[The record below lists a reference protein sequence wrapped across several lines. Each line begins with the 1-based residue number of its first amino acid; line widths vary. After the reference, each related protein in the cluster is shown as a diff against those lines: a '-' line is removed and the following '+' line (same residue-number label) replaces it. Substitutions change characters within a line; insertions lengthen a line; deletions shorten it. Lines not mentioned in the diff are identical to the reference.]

1 MVSSGGIWRV
11 EVIIIMTDPWAFGW
25 TQVLTLLGFLIT
37 IVIATSGFRSFGRWR
52 QEKLEERR
60 IETAFDVLTI
70 AHETQFIF
78 QNIRAPLIED
88 YEWADMPHW
97 DNDTDDR
104 RRRRGPFF
112 ATIKRLDANAEFFKR
127 VWTVQPRC
135 MALFGQ
141 QVEQTFMKL
150 HQARRYIEVAV
161 QMLADKANDEHNQH
175 SEDTRQLYK
184 QLRRDV
190 SDHGTF
196 EPEKDRVGHLLRDFV
211 AEIIALADPVIAR
224 QYRPSHSRLWHLRS
238 SERHS
243 CR

>member
-1 MVSSGGIWRV
+1 
-11 EVIIIMTDPWAFGW
+11 
-25 TQVLTLLGFLIT
+25 
-37 IVIATSGFRSFGRWR
+37 
-52 QEKLEERR
+52 
-60 IETAFDVLTI
+60 
-70 AHETQFIF
+70 
-78 QNIRAPLIED
+78 
-88 YEWADMPHW
+88 
-97 DNDTDDR
+97 
-104 RRRRGPFF
+104 
-112 ATIKRLDANAEFFKR
+112 
-127 VWTVQPRC
+127 

>member
-1 MVSSGGIWRV
+1 
-11 EVIIIMTDPWAFGW
+11 MTDPWAFGW

-127 VWTVQPRC
+127 VWPFSLGAWPCSVS
-135 MALFGQ
+135 
-141 QVEQTFMKL
+141 KL
-150 HQARRYIEVAV
+150 S
-161 QMLADKANDEHNQH
+161 K
-175 SEDTRQLYK
+175 
-184 QLRRDV
+184 
-190 SDHGTF
+190 
-196 EPEKDRVGHLLRDFV
+196 
-211 AEIIALADPVIAR
+211 
-224 QYRPSHSRLWHLRS
+224 RS
-238 SERHS
+238 
-243 CR
+243 